1 MTGLPSVS
9 KRLFYRKVPNEPEEP
24 TTTIVLTSPRSFY
37 VDVRAL
43 ENPGIYGGGGD
54 GAEAELRHSSA
65 LQWAFA
71 GTSESS
77 LDNQGRRF
85 STWHHWIDSNSEDP
99 ALDKGEMITQ
109 ADGTVLEK
117 GTTVDPST
125 GKEESYEELWEEL
138 PTEKLTSGNNARVC
152 TVLRTEDQ
160 EKMGRGMIIR
170 LGDYCQGIFKKG
182 GEVTVE
188 RWEWWNVSEISS
200 SNDKWYKMV
209 TIGTNDMPCDEVL
222 GSEPPLEGQKIQ
234 RAGITWNVV
243 EVSTW

>member
-9 KRLFYRKVPNEPEEP
+9 MRVYYRKVPKEPEEP
-24 TTTIVLTSPRSFY
+24 TTTIVLTSPRCFY

-43 ENPGIYGGGGD
+43 GSPGARAVGGAG
-54 GAEAELRHSSA
+54 LQQSSA

-77 LDNQGRRF
+77 LDGDGRRF

-99 ALDKGEMITQ
+99 PLDKGELITQ
-109 ADGTVLEK
+109 ADGNVLEK
-117 GTTVDPST
+117 GTMVDPKT
-125 GKEESYEELWEEL
+125 GQEESYEELWKDV
-138 PTEKLTSGNNARVC
+138 PTGTDIPSLGNNARVC

-160 EKMGRGMIIR
+160 GNKGRGMIIR
-170 LGDYCQGIFKKG
+170 LGDYCQGILKKD

-188 RWEWWNVSEISS
+188 RWEWYFSHIDSK
-200 SNDKWYKMV
+200 DGKWYKTV
-209 TIGTNDMPCDEVL
+209 TIGTDDMPCDEVL
-222 GSEPPLEGQKIQ
+222 GSEPPHEGQQIK